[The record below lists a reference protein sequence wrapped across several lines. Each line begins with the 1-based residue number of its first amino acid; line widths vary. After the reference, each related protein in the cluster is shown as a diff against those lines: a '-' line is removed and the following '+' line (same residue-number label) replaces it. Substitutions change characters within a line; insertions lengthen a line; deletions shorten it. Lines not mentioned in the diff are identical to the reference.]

1 MSWQY
6 DPFQSNVAT
15 HRETRAQFE
24 VAVREDGRR
33 SYRVEGPIPK
43 GLPSSKLRELEN
55 DLHETLLE
63 EDRRS
68 ELRALLWEHLGGSNS
83 IAVSA
88 INRLSGRKPISERTV
103 QSWLIERD
111 RVSSRACPGWAI
123 TALRDYVAQLTP
135 SEKEALKNEASRRL
149 SMPASMRVLE
159 SDALEFAT
167 IDIEREASIERKWQ
181 GIASPD
187 LARELAKM
195 ESYQLGF
202 IHGQNK
208 MLAAMVVSLRK
219 ATNFEEFRREFI
231 QLDDEQSSIE
241 GQRRSARREI
251 ERGEEEDLSGTNA
264 HF

>member
-6 DPFQSNVAT
+6 DRFQSNVAT
-15 HRETRAQFE
+15 HKETRVQFE
-24 VAVREDGRR
+24 VVLLEDGGR
-33 SYRVEGPIPK
+33 SYRAAGTIPT
-43 GLPSSKLRELEN
+43 GLPSTKLSELEK

-68 ELRALLWEHLGGSNS
+68 ELRALLSEHLGHSNS

-111 RVSSRACPGWAI
+111 RMSSRACPGWAI
-123 TALRDYVAQLTP
+123 TALREYVAQLSP
-135 SEKEALKNEASRRL
+135 SEKEALKDEASRRL
-149 SMPASMRVLE
+149 SMPASMRVFE
-159 SDALEFAT
+159 THALEFAT
-167 IDIEREASIERKWQ
+167 IDMEREASIERKWQ

-208 MLAAMVVSLRK
+208 MLTAMAVSLRK
-219 ATNFEEFRREFI
+219 ATNFEEFKREFV

-241 GQRRSARREI
+241 SQRRSARREI
-251 ERGEEEDLSGTNA
+251 ERGEEEDFSTTNA